1 VSPVRGVLV
10 DLYDTLAWT
19 EWPRLR
25 ELLSE
30 RTGLAP
36 RTLMNAFGRTRP
48 RRAIGEFGSVEGD
61 LRAVLEAAGA
71 EVTDEL
77 VNDLA
82 RLEREELEGGIHLWD
97 DALPTIGE
105 LRDRGLRVAVV
116 SNCDHSTRPIV
127 DRIGLTAAVDAVILS
142 FEVGAAKPDPRIYL
156 AALEALGGVEP
167 GDAVFVDDQA
177 RYCDAAAALGMETVL
192 ILREEASPGEGVSEP
207 GDHRVIE
214 DLQTLLDL
222 V

>member
-1 VSPVRGVLV
+1 VSPVRAALL

-36 RTLMNAFGRTRP
+36 RTLMNAFSKTRP

-82 RLEREELEGGIHLWD
+82 RLEREELERGVHLWD

-127 DRIGLTAAVDAVILS
+127 DRIGITAAVDAVILS
-142 FEVGAAKPDPRIYL
+142 FEVGVAKPNPGIYL
-156 AALEALGGVEP
+156 AALEALGGVAP
-167 GDAVFVDDQA
+167 KDALFVDDQA
-177 RYCDAAAALGMETVL
+177 RYCNAAAALGIGTLLM
-192 ILREEASPGEGVSEP
+192 IRDEAAPAEGVSEP
-207 GDHRVIE
+207 GDHRVIG
-214 DLQTLLDL
+214 DLRDLLDL

>member
-1 VSPVRGVLV
+1 MSPVRGVLV

-36 RTLMNAFGRTRP
+36 RTLMNAFSRTRP

-82 RLEREELEGGIHLWD
+82 RLEREVLEGGIHLWD

-116 SNCDHSTRPIV
+116 SNCDHSTRQIV

-207 GDHRVIE
+207 GDHRVIG

>member
-1 VSPVRGVLV
+1 VSPLRGVLL

-30 RTGLAP
+30 RTGLEP
-36 RTLMNAFGRTRP
+36 RTLMNAFSRTRP
-48 RRAIGEFGSVEGD
+48 RRAIGEFGSMEGD

-77 VNDLA
+77 VNELA
-82 RLEREELEGGIHLWD
+82 RLEGEELERGVHLWE

-105 LRDRGLRVAVV
+105 LRERGLSVAVV

-127 DRIGLTAAVDAVILS
+127 DRIGITAAVDAVILS
-142 FEVGAAKPDPRIYL
+142 FEVGVAKPNPGIYL
-156 AALEALGGVEP
+156 AALEALGGVAP
-167 GDAVFVDDQA
+167 QDALFVDDQA
-177 RYCDAAAALGMETVL
+177 RYCDAAAALGIRTLLM
-192 ILREEASPGEGVSEP
+192 IRDEAAPAEGVSEP
-207 GDHRVIE
+207 GDHRVIGS
-214 DLQTLLDL
+214 LRALPDL